1 MCFDMRKIAAILLLA
16 IFAFNIVGY
25 QIVYNCLSSQSDDQL
40 EVALDY
46 NKYDDSQLISIK
58 QPINLPYYTNS
69 KTFTRIDGEVEIN
82 GVPYKYVKSRIYNDS
97 LEMLCIP
104 HVTKLKIQQS
114 KQAYAAGAND
124 YQQENTQKKTDSK
137 TSIGQ
142 KQISEYEELSLFTNS
157 IIVKYLYSSY
167 KIYTSTN
174 LAKGFIKTTHQPP
187 NASLLG

>member
-1 MCFDMRKIAAILLLA
+1 MATSSDKLLE
-16 IFAFNIVGY
+16 
-25 QIVYNCLSSQSDDQL
+25 Q
-40 EVALDY
+40 ALDNNDY
-46 NKYDDSQLISIK
+46 KDSELISIK
-58 QPINLPYYTNS
+58 QPINLPYYTNT
-69 KTFTRIDGEVEIN
+69 KTFSRIDGEVEIN
-82 GVPYKYVKSRIYNDS
+82 GIPYKYVKSRIYNDS

-137 TSIGQ
+137 SSIGQ

-187 NASLLG
+187 DASLVG